1 MNRQELEEKI
11 KSVQDERERRFNAGE
26 NIRHFEEELVALKT
40 ELAELRIAEAKQSII
55 KSVLREKKEAP
66 VKKAGRKK
74 KERR

>member
-40 ELAELRIAEAKQSII
+40 ELAELRIAEAKASKPMIM
-55 KSVLREKKEAP
+55 EKVKAP